1 MNDPRLAPVLS
12 RLLGPG
18 RPEVSC
24 EVCFEE
30 LDRYVD
36 LQLAGADAENSVPGM
51 AAHLLGCPACAEE
64 HATLTALL
72 TSGAAV
78 PPPPPGSTP

>member
-1 MNDPRLAPVLS
+1 VNDPRRVPVLG

-18 RPEVSC
+18 RPEVTC

-36 LQLAGADAENSVPGM
+36 LQLTGADAESAVPGM
-51 AAHLLGCPACAEE
+51 AAHLHGCPACSEE
-64 HATLTALL
+64 HASLTALV
-72 TSGAAV
+72 TSGDLR
-78 PPPPPGSTP
+78 

>member
-1 MNDPRLAPVLS
+1 VNDPRRASALS

-30 LDRYVD
+30 LDRYVE
-36 LQLAGADAENSVPGM
+36 LQLAGADAERAVPGM
-51 AAHLLGCPACAEE
+51 AAHLHGCPACAEE
-64 HATLTALL
+64 HASLTALVRQPFP
-72 TSGAAV
+72 SH
-78 PPPPPGSTP
+78 PPE

>member
-1 MNDPRLAPVLS
+1 VNDTPPIPVLH

-18 RPEVSC
+18 QPEVTC

-36 LQLAGADAENSVPGM
+36 LQLAGTDAESAVSGM
-51 AAHLLGCPACAEE
+51 AAHLRGCPACAEE
-64 HATLTALL
+64 HASLTALL
-72 TSGAAV
+72 MHDDPS
-78 PPPPPGSTP
+78 